1 MPKRFTTKE
10 VKDLFADYGY
20 IVPNDFVYRNS
31 KQNIRVY
38 DEMNDRHIN
47 LSVQKLKFNIASLET
62 KIEKDYVVLGKLFYN
77 LIEDGGEVSDDAK
90 EIAETIKVKYA
101 EIEKLKK
108 EINDIKQD

>member
-1 MPKRFTTKE
+1 MDFLDKTIEKVKE
-10 VKDLFADYGY
+10 VSEVVGKKTGE
-20 IVPNDFVYRNS
+20 VV
-31 KQNIRVY
+31 
-38 DEMNDRHIN
+38 
-47 LSVQKLKFNIASLET
+47 SVQKLKFNIASLET